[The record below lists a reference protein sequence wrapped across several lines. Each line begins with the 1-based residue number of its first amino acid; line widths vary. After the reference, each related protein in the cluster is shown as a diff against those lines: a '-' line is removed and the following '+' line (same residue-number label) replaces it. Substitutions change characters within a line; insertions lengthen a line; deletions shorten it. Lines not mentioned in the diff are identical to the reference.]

1 VQGTQHG
8 VRVLPGPDVHLPLLF
23 KTTMSSIPPGILKK
37 LQETEPDAS
46 FEGSLPKVRSSSG
59 AIYFAKLGSAKDQAQ
74 FIGEAESLKAI
85 EHAAPSLA
93 PRLFAIGVL
102 ESGIPYFI
110 SKYMEMHPLSYQ
122 AADILAERMATALHS
137 YTNASAKGFGFSI
150 PTYCGPTKL
159 KNGWFQRWDECY
171 ASMIGDLLGQLAMK
185 GKFTT
190 LCTKG
195 EIIKSQ

>member
-1 VQGTQHG
+1 MSTYHHAQ
-8 VRVLPGPDVHLPLLF
+8 
-23 KTTMSSIPPGILKK
+23 TMSSIPPGILKI

-46 FEGSLPKVRSSSG
+46 FEGPLPKVRSSSF
-59 AIYFAKLGSAKDQAQ
+59 AIYFAKLGSPKDQAQ

-102 ESGIPYFI
+102 ESGTPYFI
-110 SKYMEMHPLSYQ
+110 SQYMEMRPLSYQ

-159 KNGWFQRWDECY
+159 KNGWFQHWDECY

-185 GKFTT
+185 GKFTI